1 LLRNAA
7 ATQLQVAELE
17 QELKKVRVAA
27 SVDKKKL
34 EDELAKEKH
43 ETQEAI
49 AQLNVANIGKVKTF
63 TSVSL
68 L

>member
-27 SVDKKKL
+27 AVDKKKL
-34 EDELAKEKH
+34 EDELAEEKH

>member
-34 EDELAKEKH
+34 EDELAEEKH